1 MTVKNISQQA
11 LDLPKVE
18 RMTLIHLLLNSLSE
32 ESVQLTDLQMNEV
45 HRRLAEYESGAVKA
59 VPVENVMS
67 KLYERFAPE
76 N

>member
-1 MTVKNISQQA
+1 MTVENISQQV
-11 LDLPKVE
+11 LDLPKTE
-18 RMTLIHLLLNSLSE
+18 RMTLIHLLLNSLNDDG
-32 ESVQLTDLQMNEV
+32 VQLTELQMTEV

-59 VPVENVMS
+59 VPLENVMS